1 MAKLQIFLAS
11 GKEIIHDLSGDIT
24 TIGRLPENALQID
37 DASVSSSHAEIFAE
51 EDRFFVRDLGSTNGT
66 FVNGEKIEKTRLHEG
81 DEVRFGTV
89 LTRFGVSEAPV
100 EKQPT
105 ESPDLPTRES
115 TVSRRPDNFV
125 SSSPIKRD
133 TNGKA
138 SGKAALALAALVGL
152 LAFGGAVYKI
162 LQIQ

>member
-1 MAKLQIFLAS
+1 MAKLKIFLAS
-11 GKEIIHDLSGDIT
+11 GQEITHDLPEETT
-24 TIGRLPENALQID
+24 TIGRLPENALQIE
-37 DASVSSSHAEIFAE
+37 DASVSSSHAEIFAD

-66 FVNGEKIEKTRLHEG
+66 FINGEKIDKALLHEG

-89 LTRFGVSEAPV
+89 LTRFGVSQA
-100 EKQPT
+100 PT
-105 ESPDLPTRES
+105 EKIPAEPPDLTTRAN
-115 TVSRRPDNFV
+115 TLSRRPDNFE

-133 TNGKA
+133 TNGKD
-138 SGKAALALAALVGL
+138 SGKAVLALAALVSL

>member
-1 MAKLQIFLAS
+1 MAKLKIFLAS
-11 GKEIIHDLSGDIT
+11 GKEIIHDLPEET
-24 TIGRLPENALQID
+24 TSIGRLPENALQIE
-37 DASVSSSHAEIFAE
+37 DASVSSSHAEIFAD

-66 FVNGEKIEKTRLHEG
+66 FINGEKIEKALLHEG

-89 LTRFGVSEAPV
+89 LTRFGISEAPSEKIPV
-100 EKQPT
+100 E
-105 ESPDLPTRES
+105 SSDLTTRES
-115 TVSRRPDNFV
+115 TESRRPDNFV

-133 TNGKA
+133 TNGKG
-138 SGKAALALAALVGL
+138 SGKAVLALTALVSL

>member
-1 MAKLQIFLAS
+1 MAKLKIFLAS
-11 GKEIIHDLSGDIT
+11 GKEIIHDLPEETT

-66 FVNGEKIEKTRLHEG
+66 FINGEKIEKAQLHEG
-81 DEVRFGTV
+81 DEVRFGMV

-100 EKQPT
+100 EKQPA
-105 ESPDLPTRES
+105 ESPDLTPRES

-138 SGKAALALAALVGL
+138 SGKAVLALAALVGF
-152 LAFGGAVYKI
+152 LAFGSAVYKI
-162 LQIQ
+162 LQLQ